1 MKKIGISGRPGERR
15 VRVVGESKLT
25 VEAALKWILA
35 AVVATYIVITVFV
48 ISRNR
53 GAQAEASDVT
63 GAGAGAG
70 AAAAVDSAYDL
81 EGLLLEGLPMKPR
94 HVHTPPPLAEQKT
107 AAEERAVRE
116 AVLLAEAERLLG
128 REGRRSLSL
137 RGSRGKA
144 AV

>member
-35 AVVATYIVITVFV
+35 AVVATYIIITVFV
-48 ISRNR
+48 ISRHS

-70 AAAAVDSAYDL
+70 ATADSAYDL

-107 AAEERAVRE
+107 EEEERAVRE

-128 REGRRSLSL
+128 REGRRPLSL